1 MEFAESVLSRAWQCQ
16 KQRVFHSIRKDFI
29 SFQINYLPFK
39 SSGLQHTL
47 RVTVWFETA
56 TRSLTISWVQEPA
69 TWMAAAHQL
78 SRKRKLQVNMNIDI
92 QIERWAVKRLIPCM
106 TNPRTH
112 SPEQIA
118 QLAASIQE
126 WGWTNPI
133 LVGAENDVIAGHARL
148 RAARQLG
155 MHEVPV
161 IVLQHLTEAQQRA
174 LVIADNQLALN
185 AGWDEELL
193 RQELTALQE
202 EDFDLRLLGCEDEE
216 LASLLA
222 QEDTTERLVEEDY
235 LPALCSTPVSQPGDL
250 WLLGEASHQLL
261 CGDATNAEDVKSVLS
276 DWRPMLMVTDP
287 PYGVRYDPAWRK
299 RAGIN
304 RSSRMGLVT
313 NDHRSDWR
321 EAWALFPGDVA
332 YMWHGA
338 LHAATVA
345 ASLEACGFE
354 LRAEIVWAK
363 PALVMG
369 RGHYHWQ
376 HEPCWYAVRGT
387 GHWQGDRTQ
396 STLWQ
401 IANRQQDAQDRAQHA
416 EAGRVHAPAH
426 LE

>member
-1 MEFAESVLSRAWQCQ
+1 
-16 KQRVFHSIRKDFI
+16 
-29 SFQINYLPFK
+29 
-39 SSGLQHTL
+39 
-47 RVTVWFETA
+47 
-56 TRSLTISWVQEPA
+56 
-69 TWMAAAHQL
+69 
-78 SRKRKLQVNMNIDI
+78 MNIDI
-92 QIERWAVKRLIPCM
+92 QVERWAVKRLIPCV

-118 QLAASIQE
+118 QLAAGIQE

-133 LVGAENDVIAGHARL
+133 LVGAQGDVIAGHARL

-155 MHEVPV
+155 MREVPV
-161 IVLQHLTEAQQRA
+161 IVLRHLTEAQRRA

-193 RQELTALQE
+193 RQELAALQE
-202 EDFDLRLLGCEDEE
+202 EDFDLRLIGCEDEE
-216 LASLLA
+216 LARLLA
-222 QEDTTERLVEEDY
+222 QEETRETLIEEDEV
-235 LPALCSTPVSQPGDL
+235 PALCSTPVSQPGDL
-250 WLLGEASHQLL
+250 WLLGESSHRLL
-261 CGDATNAEDVKSVLS
+261 CGDATNAEDVKRVLS
-276 DWRPMLMVTDP
+276 DWRPLLMVTDP

-332 YMWHGA
+332 YVWHGA

-376 HEPCWYAVRGT
+376 HEPCWYAVRGS
-387 GHWQGDRTQ
+387 GHWQGDRKQ
-396 STLWQ
+396 STLWE
-401 IANRQQDAQDRAQHA
+401 IANRQQDAQTEHSTQKPVECMRRPMVNNSAAGQTVYEPFCGSGTTLIA
-416 EAGRVHAPAH
+416 CETEGRVCLALELDPAYVDLAVTRWQNFTGESAV
-426 LE
+426 LEGDGRSFAAVAQERAKRAA